1 MRLLAQN
8 SRPGLGYSR
17 DPIGVMENK
26 VLQHSNRA
34 FREGF
39 GCGWYIGTMEKKWKL
54 LYRV

>member
-26 VLQHSNRA
+26 VCVLSVW
-34 FREGF
+34 GF
-39 GCGWYIGTMEKKWKL
+39 GGSGSQSSVGRP
-54 LYRV
+54 RVLEFTSGLS